1 MKDFSQNT
9 LLPSLVR
16 RYISVLIAV
25 WTLIVA
31 ASLVWSVV
39 RIKEDTMESAR
50 IQAHMSYEKD
60 MVYRRWNAGHG
71 GVYVPVTK
79 ETTPNTYL
87 SNVRERDVIT
97 QSGRILT
104 LINPAYMTRQVYQLM
119 EGEFGIQGHITSLNP
134 VSPENSP
141 DSWESDALRAC
152 EHGAP
157 EVSSVSRINGKDY
170 FRMMHPFVVEPGCLK
185 CHARDGYRKGDIRG
199 GISVSIPM
207 APLTG
212 IERSN
217 IVTVSVVHSLLWI
230 TGLIGLTWGR
240 RNLGQREKERMQFVE
255 VMQKEKVR
263 AQTYLDISAV
273 MFVALDNMQNVTM
286 INNKGCEFLGLDET
300 EIVGKNWFD
309 NFVPD
314 KVSEEARAVF
324 VGAMSGET
332 ELPEYLESRILTES
346 GEERL
351 VAWHNI
357 LLKDESGN
365 ITGTL
370 GSGEDITE
378 RRLMEES
385 LKRSFEDLEM
395 RVKERTLELSE
406 ANMKLRMNSEQ
417 LRNLFIRL
425 QSARESEKALLSRE
439 IHDEF
444 GTVLTALKIDLSWL
458 EKKLPDDD
466 EAAKNRVKN
475 DMRFVSSAIREVQRI
490 STELRPGM
498 LDHLGLGAAVEW
510 QVKEFSERTGI
521 DYDMSVEMERTI
533 PDKDLSTA
541 VFRIFQEVLTNV
553 VRHANASRIRVHLE
567 EKDGCLLLKVDDDG
581 KGISETE
588 ISDACSLGLGGIRE
602 SVRVFGGKVE
612 ITGIPNKGTSV
623 SVSVPLEISQGP
635 EPLSA

>member
-1 MKDFSQNT
+1 MKDFNQNT

-31 ASLVWSVV
+31 ASLVWSIV
-39 RIKEDTMESAR
+39 RIKEDTVEGAR

-60 MVYRRWNAGHG
+60 MVYRQWNAGHG

-79 ETTPNTYL
+79 ETPPNMYL
-87 SNVRERDVIT
+87 SGVAERDVLT

-104 LINPAYMTRQVYQLM
+104 LINPAYMTRQVYELM

-134 VSPENSP
+134 VSPENFP

-152 EHGAP
+152 ERGAP
-157 EVSSVSRINGKDY
+157 EVSSVARINGRDY
-170 FRMMHPFVVEPGCLK
+170 FRLMHPFIVEPGCLK
-185 CHARDGYRKGDIRG
+185 CHARDGYRRGDIRG

-207 APLTG
+207 APLMD

-217 IVTVSVVHSLLWI
+217 ILTVSVVHSLLWI
-230 TGLIGLTWGR
+230 TGLIGLAWSR
-240 RNLGQREKERMQFVE
+240 RDLGQREKERMQFVE

-263 AQTYLDISAV
+263 AQTYLDISPV
-273 MFVALDNMQNVTM
+273 MFVALNNMQCVSM
-286 INNKGCEFLGLDET
+286 INNKGCEFLGLDEA

-309 NFVPD
+309 NFVPEE
-314 KVSEEARAVF
+314 VSEEARAVF
-324 VGAMSGET
+324 VGSISGET
-332 ELPEYLESRILTES
+332 TLPEYLESRIVTES

-370 GSGEDITE
+370 GSGEDITA

-385 LKRSFEDLEM
+385 LKRSFDDLEM

-417 LRNLFIRL
+417 LRNLFIHL

-498 LDHLGLGAAVEW
+498 LDHLGLAAAVEW
-510 QVKEFSERTGI
+510 QVKEFAGRTGI

-533 PDKDLSTA
+533 PDRDLATA
-541 VFRIFQEVLTNV
+541 VFRIFQETLTNV
-553 VRHANASRIRVHLE
+553 ARHANASRVSVRLE
-567 EKDGCLLLKVDDDG
+567 EKGGNLLLRVDDDG

-588 ISDACSLGLGGIRE
+588 IADARALGLGEIRE
-602 SVRVFGGKVE
+602 SVRAFGGTVE
-612 ITGIPNKGTSV
+612 ITGIPDKGTSI
-623 SVSVPLEISQGP
+623 SVSVPLETSQGP